1 MREDVENFI
10 PEDYKPKG
18 IIKTHFDE
26 PVKWDSEDEILY
38 RYFKYNLRK
47 KLSPVMKKHLIS
59 GTKLYAWLE
68 RLPEYCTIFTGYY
81 PETLSAYDPYLYMVE
96 TDYEDF
102 IVDLFSELPTTS
114 TFFTISD
121 KLFIYKELYIPL
133 LLNELLNKEIIK
145 SKARSIT
152 EFYWA
157 KDL

>member
-1 MREDVENFI
+1 
-10 PEDYKPKG
+10 
-18 IIKTHFDE
+18 
-26 PVKWDSEDEILY
+26 
-38 RYFKYNLRK
+38 
-47 KLSPVMKKHLIS
+47 
-59 GTKLYAWLE
+59 
-68 RLPEYCTIFTGYY
+68 
-81 PETLSAYDPYLYMVE
+81 MVE

-121 KLFIYKELYIPL
+121 KLFIYVHVPKEYTSGISIQETAKELYIPL